1 MIFDNR
7 DIILKFNKRRYL
19 LVLLYVTFM
28 AVIFF
33 SGLFE
38 EKQKLK
44 LAVAISVLYV
54 IYNVISLIKNYNYFS
69 FREDQDYFMFR
80 FVSMSPFDSKKRA
93 IKINKNDFAGFD
105 FKESLLGSRKNL
117 ILSIQTKNGVAN
129 YPPISISALSQKHK
143 NMLKQSLSQFV

>member
-7 DIILKFNKRRYL
+7 DIILKYNKRRYL

-33 SGLFE
+33 SGFFE
-38 EKQKLK
+38 ENQKLI
-44 LAVAISVLYV
+44 LALAISILYV
-54 IYNVISLIKNYNYFS
+54 IYNVISLIKNFNYFS
-69 FREDQDYFMFR
+69 FSEGPEHLMFR

-93 IKINKNDFAGFD
+93 IKIDKNDFAGFE
-105 FKESLLGSRKNL
+105 FNESLLGFRKNL
-117 ILSIQTKNGVAN
+117 VLSIHTKNGVAH

-143 NMLKQSLSQFV
+143 NNLKQSLSQFV